1 MRCKVLAYA
10 DFNSHAHVER
20 DLYFMS
26 LLKPMVIST
35 HTLTWSVTRTRQA
48 VYKDVVHFNSHAHVE
63 RDISFQH
70 NGEYTN
76 HFNSHAHVERDS
88 IDYIAGLTNDISTHT
103 LTWSVTQNNDR
114 QSRNF

>member
-1 MRCKVLAYA
+1 M
-10 DFNSHAHVER
+10 
-20 DLYFMS
+20 
-26 LLKPMVIST
+26 
-35 HTLTWSVTRTRQA
+35 TRTRQA